1 MPAGVAMEPSP
12 TIGPMRVATH
22 DGSFHA
28 DEVFA
33 LATLSLL
40 GEPLEIVRTRDR
52 DVIAAC
58 EVRVDVGF
66 RADPAT
72 GDFDHHQR
80 EGAGERPGGGV
91 PYASFG
97 LVWREHGAALCGGD
111 AEVAA
116 RVDESL
122 VQGVD
127 ANDTGQAFAEASEG
141 GIRAMTV
148 SGVVG
153 AFNPTWEE
161 DLTPEA
167 ERARFDEALAIA
179 TALLRREIASAGAAR
194 RAGRLVAAAVE
205 QSRAADPRVVALER
219 NVPWK
224 EVVVTQAPDAQF
236 VVYPKRQGWGLEAV
250 PRELGSFANRR
261 DLPVD
266 WAGLDGPALAEL
278 TGVAD
283 ALFAHAKRFLVVA
296 RSREGI
302 DALAAQALRDGTA

>member
-1 MPAGVAMEPSP
+1 
-12 TIGPMRVATH
+12 MRVATH

-33 LATLSLL
+33 LAALSLL
-40 GEPLEIVRTRDR
+40 GEPLEIVRTRDP
-52 DVIAAC
+52 DVLAGCDA
-58 EVRVDVGF
+58 RVDVGF

-80 EGAGERPGGGV
+80 DGAGARPNGV
-91 PYASFG
+91 RYASFG

-111 AEVAA
+111 AGVAA

-127 ANDTGQAFAEASEG
+127 ANDTGQALAEASEG

-161 DLTPEA
+161 EPTPEA

-179 TALLRREIASAGAAR
+179 AAVLRREIASAGAAQ
-194 RAGRLVAAAVE
+194 RAAELVAAAVE
-205 QSRAADPRVVALER
+205 RSKAADPRLVALDR

-224 EVVVTQAPDAQF
+224 EVVVTRAPDAWF

-250 PRELGSFANRR
+250 PRELGSFDNRH
-261 DLPVD
+261 DLPAE
-266 WAGLDGPALAEL
+266 WAGLDGPALAEV
-278 TGVAD
+278 TGVED

-302 DALAAQALRDGTA
+302 DALAEQALRDGAA